1 MLHPLPLSAYH
12 YNIKEGAKV
21 VVINMKEKKKSR
33 NDMGLIVR
41 QLVQFVHGLLNVW
54 SLG

>member
-21 VVINMKEKKKSR
+21 VVINMKKKRDKTLEIKPVSQ
-33 NDMGLIVR
+33 NSGL
-41 QLVQFVHGLLNVW
+41 F
-54 SLG
+54 SYTS

>member
-21 VVINMKEKKKSR
+21 VVINMKEKKRDKTLEIKPVYQNS
-33 NDMGLIVR
+33 GL
-41 QLVQFVHGLLNVW
+41 F
-54 SLG
+54 SYTS